1 MKKFFSIFT
10 KKEKIFIVVAF
21 LWILTLDV
29 HHMSIITIG
38 NCILLPII
46 LIGIAKKYS

>member
-1 MKKFFSIFT
+1 LKKFFNLFT
-10 KKEKIFIVVAF
+10 KKEYLIFIVAAF
-21 LWILTLDV
+21 VWVLTLDV
-29 HHMSIITIG
+29 HITVV